1 MSRDHEYQDGQF
13 ARMED
18 ADPMSQDVSTRDIVY
33 IALFAALMA
42 AINLVPAFQVG
53 FLPVPITAQTLGV
66 MLAGALIGAK
76 RGALAILLFV
86 LLVALGLPLLAGG
99 HGGLSVFFGPTAG
112 FIISWPF
119 AAFVTGWLTEK
130 NWRRMNAVW
139 FFVFAAIGGIGIVYL
154 IGIPWLAM
162 VANLS
167 LVDAAKGS
175 LIFVPG
181 DLIKA
186 AVAAV
191 IAETV
196 RRSYPLLQAAR

>member
-1 MSRDHEYQDGQF
+1 MTK
-13 ARMED
+13 
-18 ADPMSQDVSTRDIVY
+18 DVSTRDIVY

-42 AINLVPAFQVG
+42 AINLVPAIQIG

-66 MLAGALIGAK
+66 MLAGSLIGAK

-86 LLVALGLPLLAGG
+86 LLVALGLPLLSGG

-112 FIISWPF
+112 FIIVWPF
-119 AAFVTGWLTEK
+119 AAFVTGWLTEL
-130 NWRRMNAVW
+130 NWRRMNTVW
-139 FFVFAAIGGIGIVYL
+139 FFVFSAIGGIGIVYL
-154 IGIPWLAM
+154 IGIPWLAF
-162 VANLS
+162 VAKLS
-167 LVDAAKGS
+167 LWDAAKGS

-186 AVAAV
+186 AVAAI

-196 RRSYPLLQAAR
+196 RRSYPLMQTAR

>member
-1 MSRDHEYQDGQF
+1 MSR
-13 ARMED
+13 
-18 ADPMSQDVSTRDIVY
+18 DVSTRDIVY

-42 AINLVPAFQVG
+42 AINLVPAFQLG

-99 HGGLSVFFGPTAG
+99 NGGLAVFFGPTAG
-112 FIISWPF
+112 FILAWPI
-119 AAFVTGWLTEK
+119 AAYVTGWLTEK

-167 LVDAAKGS
+167 LWDAAMGS

-181 DLIKA
+181 DLVKA
-186 AVAAV
+186 GIAAV

-196 RRSYPLLQAAR
+196 RRSYPLMQAAR

>member
-1 MSRDHEYQDGQF
+1 MSR
-13 ARMED
+13 
-18 ADPMSQDVSTRDIVY
+18 DVSTRDIVY

-66 MLAGALIGAK
+66 MLAGSLIGAK

-86 LLVALGLPLLAGG
+86 LLVALGLPLLSGG

-112 FIISWPF
+112 FIIAWPF
-119 AAFVTGWLTEK
+119 AAFVTGWLTEL

-139 FFVFAAIGGIGIVYL
+139 FFVFSAIGGIGVVYL

-162 VANLS
+162 VAKLS
-167 LVDAAKGS
+167 LWDAAKGS

-196 RRSYPLLQAAR
+196 RRSYPLMQAAR

>member
-1 MSRDHEYQDGQF
+1 
-13 ARMED
+13 
-18 ADPMSQDVSTRDIVY
+18 MSQEVSTRDIVY

-42 AINLVPAFQVG
+42 AINLVPALQVG

-66 MLAGALIGAK
+66 MLAGSLIGAK
-76 RGALAILLFV
+76 RGGLAILLFV

-112 FIISWPF
+112 FILSWPI
-119 AAFVTGWLTEK
+119 AAFVTGWLTEL

-139 FFVFAAIGGIGIVYL
+139 FFVFSVIGGVVVVYL

-162 VANLS
+162 VAKLS
-167 LVDAAKGS
+167 LWDAAKGS
-175 LIFVPG
+175 MIFVPG

-196 RRSYPLLQAAR
+196 RRSYPLMQAAR

>member
-1 MSRDHEYQDGQF
+1 MSR
-13 ARMED
+13 
-18 ADPMSQDVSTRDIVY
+18 DVSTRDIVY

-86 LLVALGLPLLAGG
+86 LLVALGLPLLSGG

-112 FIISWPF
+112 FIIAWPF
-119 AAFVTGWLTEK
+119 AAFVTGWLTEI
-130 NWRRMNAVW
+130 NWRRMNAVL
-139 FFVFAAIGGIGIVYL
+139 FFVFSAIGGIGVVYL

-162 VANLS
+162 VAKLS
-167 LVDAAKGS
+167 LWDAAMGS

-196 RRSYPLLQAAR
+196 RRSYPLMQAAR

>member
-1 MSRDHEYQDGQF
+1 
-13 ARMED
+13 
-18 ADPMSQDVSTRDIVY
+18 MSQDVSTRDIVY

-86 LLVALGLPLLAGG
+86 LLVALGLPLLSGG

-112 FIISWPF
+112 FIIAWPF
-119 AAFVTGWLTEK
+119 AAYVTGWLTEK
-130 NWRRMNAVW
+130 NWHRMNAVW
-139 FFVFAAIGGIGIVYL
+139 FFIFAAIGGIGVVYL

-162 VANLS
+162 VAKLS
-167 LVDAAKGS
+167 LFDAAMGS

-196 RRSYPLLQAAR
+196 RRSYPLMQAAR

>member
-1 MSRDHEYQDGQF
+1 
-13 ARMED
+13 
-18 ADPMSQDVSTRDIVY
+18 MSQDVSTRDIVY

-42 AINLVPAFQVG
+42 AINLVPALQVG
-53 FLPVPITAQTLGV
+53 FLPVPITAQTLGP

-99 HGGLSVFFGPTAG
+99 NGGLSVFFGPTAG

-119 AAFVTGWLTEK
+119 AAFVTGWLTER
-130 NWRRMNAVW
+130 NWHRMNAVW
-139 FFVFAAIGGIGIVYL
+139 FFVFSAIGGIGIVYL

-162 VANLS
+162 VAKLS
-167 LVDAAKGS
+167 LFDAAKGS

-196 RRSYPLLQAAR
+196 RRSYPLMQAAR